1 MEQDMSLND
10 ISGNT
15 FHSSYSNSIKCYQPI
30 MQLHVISDFLK
41 AINPKWGEES
51 AVTVVYC
58 HIKKSNNGLLEVI
71 ESETS
76 KPALPNLYKSITDV
90 SDALIANNVLDQ
102 KHILCLEKPSSVNS
116 NYNGAFE
123 NAI

>member
-15 FHSSYSNSIKCYQPI
+15 FHSSYSNSIERYQPI

-41 AINPKWGEES
+41 AMNPKWGEES
-51 AVTVVYC
+51 SISVVYC
-58 HIKKSNNGLLEVI
+58 HIKKLDNGLLEVI
-71 ESETS
+71 EADTN
-76 KPALPNLYKSITDV
+76 KRALSNLYSSITEV

-102 KHILCLEKPSSVNS
+102 MHILCLEKP
-116 NYNGAFE
+116 
-123 NAI
+123 